1 MQATVAAD
9 SQVARFRFGNV
20 VVALVVV
27 ALVGGL
33 GLWVS
38 SVPPL
43 DGPLVDVH
51 GDQLGA
57 PITPGVPFTYSMTPL
72 LNVGSLPAT
81 CLLRRWGL
89 TRRGCDLSASASP
102 ATTLDLSLTGTATR
116 ASARLGRVSLLPTF
130 SRASGR
136 DDPRRPTL
144 LSPWK
149 FRIVD
154 RGP

>member
-57 PITPGVPFTYSMTPL
+57 PITPGVPSP
-72 LNVGSLPAT
+72 
-81 CLLRRWGL
+81 
-89 TRRGCDLSASASP
+89 TR
-102 ATTLDLSLTGTATR
+102 
-116 ASARLGRVSLLPTF
+116 
-130 SRASGR
+130 
-136 DDPRRPTL
+136 
-144 LSPWK
+144 
-149 FRIVD
+149 
-154 RGP
+154 